1 MKTIIV
7 DEELKYLDQLECIL
21 GEYGE
26 IELLGAFSLP
36 EEALEFAKQ
45 HEIEF
50 AILNIKEENGELFL
64 GKELRRIYPD
74 MVLIYSMEHPDDIK
88 KALYD
93 AKADYYIMKPY
104 NAIEIAD
111 LVQRVSLLA
120 DRLKPRV
127 KNLYRKAVLYCR
139 KKFEQHDCSG
149 IFQSKRGS
157 CRILT
162 WKIECDLFQ
171 LKQHLNTMFN
181 GEYMIDYEWAR
192 EREARLQK
200 LKDEQLYRSEAGV
213 QNDG

>member
-7 DEELKYLDQLECIL
+7 DEELKYLDQLKCIL

-111 LVQRVSLLA
+111 LVQRVS
-120 DRLKPRV
+120 
-127 KNLYRKAVLYCR
+127 C
-139 KKFEQHDCSG
+139 
-149 IFQSKRGS
+149 
-157 CRILT
+157 
-162 WKIECDLFQ
+162 
-171 LKQHLNTMFN
+171 TMH
-181 GEYMIDYEWAR
+181 
-192 EREARLQK
+192 
-200 LKDEQLYRSEAGV
+200 
-213 QNDG
+213 